1 MIFLSREKKVSPPCD
16 VRKTISGPEPFVS
29 PPDKKSH

>member
-1 MIFLSREKKVSPPCD
+1 MIFLRVKKKVSPPCD
-16 VRKTISGPEPFVS
+16 IRKTISGPELFVS